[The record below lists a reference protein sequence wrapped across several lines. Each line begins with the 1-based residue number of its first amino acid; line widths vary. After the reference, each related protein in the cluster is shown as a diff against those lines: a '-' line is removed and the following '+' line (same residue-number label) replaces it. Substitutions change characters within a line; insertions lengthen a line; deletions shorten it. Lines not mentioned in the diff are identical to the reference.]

1 MTVGECNKYIEDVY
15 EEVDNYSR
23 QICFECN
30 APATGLPEK
39 VLDWIT
45 NVFIDDYLDENED
58 RLPDKYDVLKGMCDY
73 LQENC
78 N

>member
-15 EEVDNYSR
+15 EAVDNHSR
-23 QICFECN
+23 QICFECS
-30 APATGLPEK
+30 APASGLPEK

-45 NVFIDDYLDENED
+45 NAFIDDYLDENED
-58 RLPDKYDVLKGMCDY
+58 RLPDRYDVLKGMCDY

>member
-1 MTVGECNKYIEDVY
+1 MNRNEIY
-15 EEVDNYSR
+15 EIVDMHSR
-23 QICFECN
+23 QICFEAN
-30 APATGLPEK
+30 APATGLPDK

-45 NVFIDDYLDENED
+45 DVFIDDYTDEDED
-58 RLPDKYDVLKGMCDY
+58 RVPDKWDVLKGMCDY

>member
-1 MTVGECNKYIEDVY
+1 MNRDQVY
-15 EEVDNYSR
+15 EIVDGHAR
-23 QICFECN
+23 QICFEAN
-30 APATGLPEK
+30 APATTLPEK

-45 NVFIDDYLDENED
+45 DVFIDDYLDENED